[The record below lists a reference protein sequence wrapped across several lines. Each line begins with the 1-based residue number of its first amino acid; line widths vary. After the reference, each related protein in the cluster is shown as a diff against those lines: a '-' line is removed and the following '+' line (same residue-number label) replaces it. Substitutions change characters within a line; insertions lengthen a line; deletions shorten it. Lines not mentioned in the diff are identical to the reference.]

1 MTGPGSFIDGAVF
14 AARSL
19 YEAASN
25 LWSPRLRLGV
35 TGLSRSGKTIF
46 ITALVQALVAG
57 GRLPTLR
64 AQASGRIRRVAL
76 TPQPDA
82 AVPRFAY
89 EDNLA
94 ALAGAD
100 RHWPASTTRISEL
113 SIEIEYESDA
123 SWFAGARTLT
133 VDIVDYPGEWLLDL
147 PLIEQSYADFC
158 RESLEAS
165 RQPVR
170 LALSG
175 EWRAHLASLD
185 PQAPMSEATAMAAA
199 DAFRRYLSAARAEPH
214 SLSLL
219 PPGRFLMP
227 GELAQSPALTFAP
240 LDLGLSSAI
249 AEGSLAALMQQRFEA
264 YRRHVA
270 LPFFREHFARLDRQI
285 VLVDLLTPLNAG
297 AAAVADLEAALD
309 RVLAAFRVGRNSL
322 VSALFA
328 PRADKVL
335 FAATKADRLH
345 HTSHDRLQTI
355 LGLLVERALR
365 RADDAGAKTQSLA
378 LAAIRATR
386 EAKVRDGR
394 ATLNAVIG
402 IPEAGERIGDQL
414 FDGLTE
420 AAIYPGE
427 LPDDPKVALDAKGGL
442 DLRFLRFR
450 PPLVR
455 PDAIGKTPPAPHIRL
470 DRAIDFLI
478 GDQLA

>member
-1 MTGPGSFIDGAVF
+1 MTGPGSLIDDAVV

-46 ITALVQALVAG
+46 ITALVHALVAG
-57 GRLPTLR
+57 GRLPMLR
-64 AQASGRIRRVAL
+64 VQASGRIRRVAL
-76 TPQPDA
+76 TPQPDD

-89 EDNLA
+89 EDSLA
-94 ALAGAD
+94 ALMGAD

-113 SIEIEYESDA
+113 SIEIEYESGD
-123 SWFAGARTLT
+123 SWFAGARKLT

-147 PLIEQSYADFC
+147 PLIEQSYGEFC
-158 RESLEAS
+158 RESLEAA
-165 RQPVR
+165 RQPGR
-170 LALSG
+170 LVLSG
-175 EWRAHLASLD
+175 EWRSHLASLD
-185 PQAPMSEATAMAAA
+185 PKAPMSEVTAMAAA
-199 DAFRRYLSAARAEPH
+199 DTFRRYLTAARAEPYA
-214 SLSLL
+214 LSLL

-240 LDLGLSSAI
+240 LDLGDGAI
-249 AEGSLAALMQQRFEA
+249 VEGSLAALMQQRFEA

-322 VSALFA
+322 ISALFA

-394 ATLNAVIG
+394 TTLNAVVG
-402 IPEAGERIGDQL
+402 IPEAGESIGDQL

-427 LPDDPKVALDAKGGL
+427 LPDDPKAALDAERGL

-450 PPLVR
+450 PPLVAA
-455 PDAIGKTPPAPHIRL
+455 DAMGKPLPAPHIRL

-478 GDQLA
+478 GDRLA